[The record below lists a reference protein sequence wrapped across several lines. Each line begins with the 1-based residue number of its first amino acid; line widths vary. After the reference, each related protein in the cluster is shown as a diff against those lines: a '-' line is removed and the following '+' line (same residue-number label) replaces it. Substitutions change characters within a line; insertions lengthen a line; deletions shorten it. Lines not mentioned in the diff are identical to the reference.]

1 MALWHPFMPKE
12 VGKGRERVKIKIIVT
27 LRSHPKRNRKFQRNR
42 KKIKKVRKYHYC
54 FISSQKQVGKGG
66 ERDKIKIIVTFK
78 SYPTCNLKF
87 PKYSNKI
94 KKIKIYHYAFIN
106 FLNFFTIFLEFSITC
121 RAGTKRN
128 DNSFFLSFSSFSNL
142 FSLEMKP

>member
-1 MALWHPFMPKE
+1 MALWHPFKPKE

-66 ERDKIKIIVTFK
+66 ERDKIKIIVTFN

-94 KKIKIYHYAFIN
+94 KKIKIYHYAFISSQN
-106 FLNFFTIFLEFSITC
+106 RLENAKKERISKVSFRCVPTRREIE
-121 RAGTKRN
+121 
-128 DNSFFLSFSSFSNL
+128 NSKKKSKKI
-142 FSLEMKP
+142 EK